1 MKQRNLTP
9 FEQVLSCYGELAHG
23 WHFLPVQVCLL
34 LQHLNPR
41 ARFGDSFINT
51 DLRISRRFRIA
62 AVSESFSIE
71 PAINIF
77 NLFNVLNEVGSGFA
91 GLFNG
96 FLPDTAG
103 LSREAARRAQ
113 AGTLVGVNTAGGVL
127 GAGGPRAFQ
136 LELRI
141 SF

>member
-1 MKQRNLTP
+1 M
-9 FEQVLSCYGELAHG
+9 
-23 WHFLPVQVCLL
+23 
-34 LQHLNPR
+34 
-41 ARFGDSFINT
+41 
-51 DLRISRRFRIA
+51 
-62 AVSESFSIE
+62 SESFSIE

-103 LSREAARRAQ
+103 LSQEAARRAQ

-141 SF
+141 NF